1 MSKKNIRKTNL
12 YAAEQRAAMY
22 DYYHCLF
29 YNLWMG
35 KFTIKGMNYRQNDFF
50 MRKLWSEGSVAIFRK
65 KYMDDGEDA
74 VGLAQW
80 SAVDYYDGLDMPTIA
95 QFVQN
100 RGDMSIPLEPQVIDR
115 ECVVGWAQRS
125 HRPIC
130 ATMDLYASKL
140 ASIDMLISIN
150 EKVQKMPWLVNV
162 PEGGEQKIREMYNAL
177 DNDEPVLFL
186 DMDGVDLR
194 ALISGAPYNLDK
206 LYNYRQAYLN
216 DALTFLGVNNLGNVE
231 KKERLI
237 SDEVN
242 HNNDL
247 IRSNNDNFKNP
258 INEFLKRANDV
269 LGFNFELVENK
280 TYTPEDTDDFNAFGR
295 QEEGGDEDVL

>member
-1 MSKKNIRKTNL
+1 MSKKNVKKTDV
-12 YAAEQRAAMY
+12 YSAQRRAAIF
-22 DYYHCLF
+22 DYYKCLF
-29 YNLWMG
+29 YNLFMG

-50 MRKLWSEGSVAIFRK
+50 FRKLWDLGTVAIFRK
-65 KYMDDGEDA
+65 KYLEGEDA

-80 SAVDYYDGLDMPTIA
+80 TAAGWYDGLDMPTKA
-95 QFVQN
+95 QFVRN
-100 RGDMSIPLEPQVIDR
+100 RGDMSIPLEIQTIDETCVI
-115 ECVVGWAQRS
+115 GWAQHS
-125 HRPIC
+125 HRSIKS
-130 ATMDLYASKL
+130 TMDIYASKL
-140 ASIDMLISIN
+140 AAIDMLITIN

-162 PEGGEQKIREMYNAL
+162 PEGAETKIREMYNSL

-186 DMDGVDLR
+186 DMDGIDLR

-247 IRSNNDNFKNP
+247 IRSNNNNFKNP

-269 LGFNFELVENK
+269 LGFDFELIENE
-280 TYTPEDTDDFNAFGR
+280 TFTPEDINGFNAFGR
-295 QEEGGDEDVL
+295 QGENENVF